1 MERGMSKIVAL
12 VDGSIYAQ
20 SVCDHAAWVAART
33 GAVVDILHVLGHR
46 RSAGAPNNL
55 SGNIALGAR
64 SSLLKDLS
72 ERDVQTAK
80 GAQKSGRSILDTA
93 KAQLEAA
100 GVQNITARLRIGDI
114 VEEVAEYEDDADL
127 ILIGKR
133 GDAADFATLDLGSN
147 LERIVRSSQQPVVV
161 AARAFKPVER
171 FLIAFD
177 GGPSSR
183 KAVDYVATSPLF
195 AGLSCRLLTVGP
207 DTPEIRDRLA
217 RATSTLEAAGH
228 DVSSDILQG
237 PPDLLIASAVETE
250 NIGLLVMGAYGHS
263 RIRSLIIGSTTAEM
277 IRLCKIPVMLF
288 R

>member
-1 MERGMSKIVAL
+1 MSKIIAL
-12 VDGSIYAQ
+12 VDSSIYAK
-20 SVCDHAAWVAART
+20 SVCDHAAWIATRT
-33 GAVVDILHVLGHR
+33 GAAVELLHVLGHR
-46 RSAGAPNNL
+46 RGAGTPNNL

-72 ERDVQTAK
+72 DRDVETAK
-80 GAQKSGRSILDTA
+80 VSQKSGRTILDAA

-100 GVQNITARLRIGDI
+100 GVQDVSTRLRIGDI
-114 VEEVAEYEDDADL
+114 VEEVAEYEADADL

-133 GDAADFATLDLGSN
+133 GEAADFATLDLGSN
-147 LERIVRSSQQPVVV
+147 LERIVRSSHKPVVV
-161 AARAFKPVER
+161 AARAFTPVKR

-183 KAVDYVATSPLF
+183 KAVDHVATSPLF
-195 AGLSCRLLTVGP
+195 AGLPCRLLTVGP
-207 DTPEIRDRLA
+207 DTPEIRDHLA

-228 DVSSDILQG
+228 DVSSEILQG
-237 PPDLLIASAVETE
+237 PPDLLIASAVETDE
-250 NIGLLVMGAYGHS
+250 IGLLVMGAYGHS

>member
-1 MERGMSKIVAL
+1 MSKIIAL
-12 VDGSIYAQ
+12 VDGSVYAQ
-20 SVCDHAAWVAART
+20 SVCDHAAWIAERT
-33 GAVVDILHVLGHR
+33 GVDVELLHVLGHR
-46 RSAGAPNNL
+46 RGAGTPNNL

-72 ERDVQTAK
+72 DRDVETAK
-80 GAQKSGRSILDTA
+80 ISQKSGRAILDAA
-93 KAQLEAA
+93 KAQLVAA
-100 GVQNITARLRIGDI
+100 GVKNIATRLRFGDI
-114 VEEVAEYEDDADL
+114 VEEISDYEADADL

-147 LERIVRSSQQPVVV
+147 LERIVRSSHKPVVV
-161 AARAFKPVER
+161 AARAFTPVKR

-183 KAVDYVATSPLF
+183 KAVDHVATSPLF
-195 AGLSCRLLTVGP
+195 AGLACHLLSVGP
-207 DTPEIRDRLA
+207 DTPEIRDRVA

-228 DVSSDILQG
+228 EVSSKIVQG
-237 PPDLLIASAVETE
+237 PPDLLIANAVETDE
-250 NIGLLVMGAYGHS
+250 IGLLVMGAYGHS

-277 IRLCKIPVMLF
+277 IRLCKIPVVLF